1 MLAIGG
7 KPPDDDSNEALVGA
21 AAFPP
26 PKGVGALL
34 AIGGKLPDAAFP
46 PPKGVGALLA
56 IGEKPPDVARE
67 DGSTFD
73 ESGAG
78 ALTKENPPLEGF
90 FP

>member
-7 KPPDDDSNEALVGA
+7 KPPDDDSKEALEGA

-26 PKGVGALL
+26 PKGLGSV
-34 AIGGKLPDAAFP
+34 
-46 PPKGVGALLA
+46 LA